1 MAGLETDTIAA
12 VATARGNGPVGMIR
26 LSGPNASA
34 IASQV
39 TNTALAPRFAHYT
52 SFTAASGDVLD
63 KGIALY
69 FPGPNSFTGEDVVEL
84 QGHGGHVVLQSI
96 LNRCLDLG
104 ARSAQPGEFSER
116 AFLNGKIDLLQ
127 AEAIADLIAAENE
140 TAAKLASSSLVG
152 GFSTLVTTLSQRLNE
167 LRALTEASIDFPE
180 EDIDVLKRH
189 SVIERLN
196 ECQATI
202 SSLLNDVS
210 TAQRKTQGYTA
221 ALFGAPNAGK
231 SSLLNALAHD
241 DVAIVTHLPG
251 TTRDTL
257 KQTIN
262 ISDLS
267 LEIIDTA
274 GIRETQDV
282 IEKEGVKR
290 AKHTAGM
297 ADLIIHVVD
306 DTCPLDQDVDEV
318 DFPGERNLIVKVH
331 NKIDQSGRTAG
342 VITSQDGIT
351 RVGVSAKTGEG
362 LQSLT
367 SVIETILLG
376 EGHQTSQFS
385 ARQRHVEALTV
396 ANEHLTNALSA
407 YSLHNA
413 AELLSEDLKL
423 VQNAIDSLTGKVSS
437 DDILGQIFSSFCIG
451 K

>member
-39 TNTALAPRFAHYT
+39 TNTALTPRFAHYT

-84 QGHGGHVVLQSI
+84 QGHGGHIVLQSI
-96 LNRCLDLG
+96 LTRCLDLG

-140 TAAKLASSSLVG
+140 TAAKLASSSLAG

-202 SSLLNDVS
+202 SSLLNDVA

-407 YSLHNA
+407 YSLHNS